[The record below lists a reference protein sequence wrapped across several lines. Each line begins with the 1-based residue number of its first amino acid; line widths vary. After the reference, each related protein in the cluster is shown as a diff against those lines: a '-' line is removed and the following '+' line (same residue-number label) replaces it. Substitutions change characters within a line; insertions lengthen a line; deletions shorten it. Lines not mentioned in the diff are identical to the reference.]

1 MNSAHLILLSS
12 LWQADFDFIVDNAV
26 VNGQTASVITQME
39 LNEKWNKCYQ
49 FDIINLFP
57 L

>member
-12 LWQADFDFIVDNAV
+12 LWQDDFDFKVDNAV